1 MKKRGIFTLLA
12 CACAMHVHA
21 DQKVIIKNSTDL
33 TLDSQSKLIHDY
45 GSYKLYS
52 MSDEQASEL
61 TQNNKNV
68 SIARDMDMLLF
79 DAYRFNTQMEKMDNQ
94 EVVNFNL
101 QHPEGLQLIQFN
113 GPVKQEWLDSIK
125 SQGVKPIHYIAN
137 NGYLVW
143 ATADQRSKLT
153 EMASR
158 QEFVQFSAP
167 YLPKFKLGKT
177 LSTQLGFPSL
187 FQDDINVVVQLTD
200 SPYLEESKRFIDSL
214 AIKTEATWQHVMK
227 FHSTRITI
235 KVGDIQKVLDM
246 PDSFWI
252 SEYFERTMSDEV
264 QNQILAANFNADN
277 SGPAMT
283 GYADFLA
290 ARGFPTTP
298 ASYPIVD
305 VTDSGIGNGTV
316 NSGDPTFHEGGDINN
331 PTRLAYVSNCTAQ
344 ALDGTTGSHGH
355 LDANIVGGFESRV
368 GFPFIDP
375 NGYIRTQGVNPFT
388 RLAGTRI
395 FGPGFD
401 LSACGGNDVGLLQS
415 IQDDGAHITN
425 NSWGCSG
432 CAGSYDDSSQAFD
445 VAVRDADLTEAGN
458 QQLIM
463 LFSAGNSG
471 PGAGTVGTPGNG
483 KNMITV
489 GASENARPEDEDG
502 PWTDGCNIAP
512 TGADN
517 AMDVI
522 GFSSRGPSP
531 GERTKPEVIAPGTHI
546 HGTAS
551 TSPNANGT
559 GTCDAFRP
567 SGQTIIAASSGT
579 SHSAPALSG
588 AASLAYYWLE
598 AGEGNTE
605 FEGGSPAAPS
615 PALMKAYMM
624 THPTYLT
631 GDGAN
636 DDLPSNTQ
644 GYGMPNMDLMFDDT
658 PKYVHDQMTVLDNT
672 GDEWTWIGAAAD
684 PTKPV
689 RIAMVYTDQAGATGT
704 SPQVNN
710 LDLTVETGGDTYLG
724 NVFTAN
730 FSTTGGS
737 ADVFNNYEAV
747 FFDAGTASDLT
758 ITVSAFNIAGDGIPN
773 IGDDTDQDFAI
784 VCFNCA
790 QTPTFVL
797 NPNES
802 SLEVCVPDNAVYN
815 LDVNSILGFN
825 TDVTLTSTGA
835 PTGTSADFSI
845 NPVTPSGNSVLTISG
860 ITATNE
866 GDHAIM
872 VTGSAGGEMK
882 TRELALSVFDGV
894 PTGSALTAPIDT
906 AVDIPLTPTFM
917 WDVDVNAKEYLVEIA
932 TDSAFLNVVNTATVE
947 TNSYTPG
954 SDLPSSSVLYWRVT
968 GQSICGSMASAE
980 FSFSTQALP
989 GDCNIGQA
997 QIDILSYDFESSD
1010 VIYAH
1015 GFEAPTAPPGG
1026 DNGMQGWTTE
1036 ALEGA
1041 ASWNLSGAIVSSGA
1055 QAFNSPDQDTTS
1067 DNVLTSPVMSVPTGG
1082 GPYTLRFWNQQSLE
1096 SRGAGGCWDGGVLEI
1111 SENGGAFVQVSN
1123 DDMINDP
1130 YDGALNAGPLNG
1142 SNAWCGD
1149 PQAGA
1154 VTSVNVNDFAG
1165 SDIQVRFRLV
1175 TDGSVGR
1182 PEGWTIDDV
1191 KITGCEAE

>member
-1 MKKRGIFTLLA
+1 MKKRGIMTLLA

-21 DQKVIIKNSTDL
+21 NQKVIIKNSADL

-52 MSDEQASEL
+52 MSDEKAAEL
-61 TQNNKNV
+61 TQNHKNV

-79 DAYRFNTQMEKMDNQ
+79 DAYRFNTQMQKLDQQ
-94 EVVNFNL
+94 EIVDFNL
-101 QHPEGLQLIQFN
+101 KHPQGLQLIQFN
-113 GPVKQEWLDSIK
+113 GPVKNEWLDSIK
-125 SQGVKPIHYIAN
+125 SQGIKPIHYIAN

-143 ATADQRSKLT
+143 ATAEQRSKLS
-153 EMASR
+153 EMVSR

-177 LSTQLGFPSL
+177 LSTHMSFPSL

-200 SPYLEESKRFIDSL
+200 SPHLEESKRFIDSL
-214 AIKTEATWQHVMK
+214 TIKTEGTWQHVMK

-235 KVGDIQKVLDM
+235 KVGDIQKILDM
-246 PDSFWI
+246 PDSFWVA
-252 SEYFERTMSDEV
+252 EYFERTLSDEV
-264 QNQILAANFNADN
+264 QNQILTANFNGDN

-298 ASYPIVD
+298 SSYPIVD
-305 VTDSGIGNGTV
+305 VVDQGIGNGTV
-316 NSGDPTFHEGGDINN
+316 NTGDPTFHEGGDINN
-331 PTRLAYVSNCTAQ
+331 PTRMIYNSNCTAQ
-344 ALDGTTGSHGH
+344 AQDGTLGSHGH

-401 LSACGGNDVGLLQS
+401 LSACGGNDAGLLQS

-445 VAVRDADLTEAGN
+445 VAVRDADPTEAGN
-458 QQLIM
+458 QALITI
-463 LFSAGNSG
+463 FSAGNSG

-489 GASENARPEDEDG
+489 GASENQRPEDEDG
-502 PWTDGCNIAP
+502 PWTDGCAIGP

-531 GERTKPEVIAPGTHI
+531 GDRTKPEVIAPGTHI

-551 TSPNANGT
+551 TSSSANGT

-567 SGQTIIAASSGT
+567 SGQTVIAASSGT
-579 SHSAPALSG
+579 SHSGPAVAG
-588 AASLAYYWLE
+588 VASLVYYWLE
-598 AGEGNTE
+598 SGQGNTE
-605 FEGGSPAAPS
+605 FEGGTPAAPS

-624 THPTYLT
+624 SHPTYLT
-631 GDGAN
+631 GAGAN
-636 DDLPSNTQ
+636 DDLPSNSQ

-658 PKYVHDQMTVLDNT
+658 PKYVQDQMIILDNT
-672 GDEWTWIGAAAD
+672 GEEWTWVGSAAD

-689 RIAMVYTDQAGATGT
+689 RIAMAYTDQAGAIGT

-730 FSTTGGS
+730 FSTTGGT
-737 ADVFNNYEAV
+737 ADALNNYEAV
-747 FFDAGTASDLT
+747 FFEPGVATDLT
-758 ITVSAFNIAGDGIPN
+758 ITVSAFNIAGDGVPN
-773 IGDDTDQDFAI
+773 VGDDTDQDFAI
-784 VCFNCA
+784 MCFNCA

-797 NPNES
+797 SPDES
-802 SLEVCVPDNAVYN
+802 SLEVCSPDNADYD
-815 LDVNSILGFN
+815 LDVRSILGFN
-825 TDVTLTSTGA
+825 TDVTLSSVGEPA
-835 PTGTSADFSI
+835 GTTASFSV
-845 NPVTPSGNSVLTISG
+845 NPVTPGGNSVFTVSG
-860 ITATNE
+860 ISAANE
-866 GDHAIM
+866 GDHTMTI
-872 VTGSAGGEMK
+872 TGVAGGEMK
-882 TRELALSVFDGV
+882 SRELSLSIFDGV
-894 PTGSALTAPIDT
+894 PTGSTLTAPADAAT
-906 AVDIPLTPTFM
+906 DIPLTPTFM
-917 WDVDVNAKEYLVEIA
+917 WDVDVNAKEYLVEVA
-932 TDSAFLNVVNTATVE
+932 TDSAFLNVVDTATVE

-968 GQSICGSMASAE
+968 GQSVCGSMMSAE

-997 QIDILSYDFESSD
+997 QVEILSYDFEASD
-1010 VIYAH
+1010 VISAH
-1015 GFEAPTAPPGG
+1015 GFESPMPPPPG

-1036 ALEGA
+1036 TIQGP
-1041 ASWNLSGAIVSSGA
+1041 ASWMLFDSIVNSGQQS
-1055 QAFNSPDQDTTS
+1055 FNSTDLDTES
-1067 DNVLTSPVMSVPTGG
+1067 DNVLTSPVISVPTGG
-1082 GPYTLRFWNQQSLE
+1082 GPYTLRFWNQQLIEDSN
-1096 SRGAGGCWDGGVLEI
+1096 STQCWDGGLLEI
-1111 SENGGAFVQVSN
+1111 SQDGGEFVQVDNSN
-1123 DDMINDP
+1123 MINMP
-1130 YDGALNAGPLNG
+1130 YNGPLRAGPLEG
-1142 SNAWCGD
+1142 QDAWCGD
-1149 PQAGA
+1149 PLAGLQA
-1154 VTSVNVNDFAG
+1154 NVDINDFAG
-1165 SDIQVRFRLV
+1165 SDIQIRFRMV

-1182 PEGWTIDDV
+1182 EEGWTIDDV
-1191 KITGCEAE
+1191 RITGCQAQ